1 MSTILANAALLNAQ
15 AGSDPRA
22 HVLCT
27 HCSELVPAGLVEQ
40 SSPHQFCCTGCKIAY
55 EIIHANG
62 LDHYY
67 ALRDSTNSPATP
79 LTPAPASNNF
89 TEFDDPA
96 FAALYCRQGC
106 AGLATVDLMLEGV
119 HCAACVWLIERL
131 PRLAKGVV
139 EARLDF
145 RRRLV
150 RITWDPA
157 LTQLSAVASALNSI
171 GYRPHPARGVSA
183 RALRTRD
190 DRTHLIR
197 LAVAGACA
205 GNAMLLAMALYAGMF
220 GGIEHEYRLLF
231 EWTSVLIGLISLA
244 WPGRVFFV
252 SSLAAIRTRTLNLDL
267 PITLGIAA
275 GALWSIIAAI
285 RGSGEVYFDSI
296 SVLVFLL
303 LVGRFIQHRQ
313 QRWSADAV
321 EMLFALTP
329 TSARVLRSD
338 GCGGTGVPPVRN
350 GPAPTLSHDAPSTT
364 NSEAFTKQ
372 TVERAVILPIESIAV
387 GDLVEV
393 LAGETIPVDG
403 TITRG
408 SSNVDQS
415 LLTGESRPVPV
426 TIGDHAAAGSLNV
439 SARLVVTCEATGE
452 STRIGK
458 LLNLVQEGAARRAPI
473 VRLAD
478 RWSGRFIIGMLS
490 AAAITFFYWLRIDP
504 AAAIN
509 NAAALLIVTC
519 PCALGLATPLVLT
532 VALGRS
538 AARGVM
544 IKGGDTVERLSNP
557 GIVYLDKT
565 GTVTQG
571 RTSLVDFRGS
581 AETLRLAASLEA
593 HSAHPIARAFVEA
606 HQRLDPTSSLFIA
619 DEVRETTGGGI
630 EGLIAARRVRVGSLT
645 WILNQRESN
654 IASQTQGGT
663 GVSPVRDSKSVEQ
676 NPQAAAINSQKTR
689 SLSTAPRAMDAEA
702 RRHAAAFAAAA
713 LSPVCIEIDNE
724 ILGVAAAGDPIRDDA
739 ATSIARLRKRGW
751 QVRLLSG
758 DDPTVVTNVAQ
769 QIGLSTN
776 EAAGGITPEGKLAEI
791 SRAKQLHA
799 AANTPIVMVGDGVND
814 AAALA
819 AADVGIAVHGG
830 AEASLAAADVYI
842 NHPGLAAIV
851 DLVDGSART
860 LRVIRLTLGV
870 SIFYNAVAA
879 ALAIAGLINPLIAAI
894 LMPLSSLTVLF
905 IAFKS
910 RTFNLSRGAFTNWR
924 LAGERAMRGEV
935 IAPPFA
941 KGAA

>member
-1 MSTILANAALLNAQ
+1 MTALHANSALLTTQ
-15 AGSDPRA
+15 PSRA
-22 HVLCT
+22 NVLCT
-27 HCSELVPAGLVEQ
+27 HCSLPVPAGLVEHSAQ
-40 SSPHQFCCTGCKIAY
+40 HQFCCSGCKTAY

-67 ALRDSTNSPATP
+67 ALRSSSDTAAAP
-79 LTPAPASNNF
+79 LASAPNTFA
-89 TEFDDPA
+89 EFDDPA
-96 FAALYCRQGC
+96 FAAIYCRQGC

-119 HCAACVWLIERL
+119 HCTACVWLIERL

-145 RRRLV
+145 RRRIV

-157 LTQLSAVASALNSI
+157 LTKLSVIASALNSI

-183 RALRTRD
+183 RALRSRD

-231 EWTSVLIGLISLA
+231 EWASVIIGVISLA

-252 SSLAAIRTRTLNLDL
+252 SSLAAIRTRTLSLDL

-329 TSARVLRSD
+329 TSARVLRTD
-338 GCGGTGVPPVRN
+338 NNTE
-350 GPAPTLSHDAPSTT
+350 H
-364 NSEAFTKQ
+364 
-372 TVERAVILPIESIAV
+372 AVTLPIESIAV

-415 LLTGESRPVPV
+415 LLTGESRPVPAS
-426 TIGDHAAAGSLNV
+426 IGDHAAAGSLNV
-439 SARLVVTCEATGE
+439 SARLVVACEATGE

-478 RWSGRFIIGMLS
+478 RWSGRFIVGMLS
-490 AAAITFFYWLRIDP
+490 AAAITFLYWVRIDA

-532 VALGRS
+532 IALGRS

-544 IKGGDTVERLSNP
+544 IKGGDTVERLSTP

-571 RTSLVDFRGS
+571 RTSLVDFRGT

-606 HQRLDPTSSLFIA
+606 HQRLDPTSPLLTA
-619 DEVRETTGGGI
+619 EDVRETTGGGI
-630 EGLIAARRVRVGSLT
+630 EGLIAARRVRVGSFN

-654 IASQTQGGT
+654 
-663 GVSPVRDSKSVEQ
+663 
-676 NPQAAAINSQKTR
+676 
-689 SLSTAPRAMDAEA
+689 STPRVMDDEA
-702 RRHAAAFAAAA
+702 RRHAAAFAALA
-713 LSPVCIEIDNE
+713 LSPVCVEIDNE

-739 ATSIARLRKRGW
+739 AASVARLRKRGW

-758 DDPTVVTNVAQ
+758 DDPTVVANVAE
-769 QIGLSTN
+769 QIGLSAN

-791 SRAKQLHA
+791 SRAKQHNSA
-799 AANTPIVMVGDGVND
+799 ASTPVVMIGDGVND

-830 AEASLAAADVYI
+830 AEASLAAADIYI
-842 NHPGLAAIV
+842 NHPGLGAVV

-860 LRVIRLTLGV
+860 LRVIRITLGV

-879 ALAIAGLINPLIAAI
+879 ALAISGLINPLIAAI

-910 RTFNLSRGAFTNWR
+910 RTFNLTQSSFTNWR
-924 LAGERAMRGEV
+924 LDGERAVRGQ
-935 IAPPFA
+935 APTPQ
-941 KGAA
+941 AAPRLPQGVS